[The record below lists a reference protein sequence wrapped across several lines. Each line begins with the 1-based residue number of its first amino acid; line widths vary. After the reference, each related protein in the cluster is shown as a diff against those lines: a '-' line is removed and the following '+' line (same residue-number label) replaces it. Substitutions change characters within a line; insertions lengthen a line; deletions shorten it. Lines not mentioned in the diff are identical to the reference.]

1 MTRVVMIRSMEKVW
15 NFVTLV
21 RQISLCNISS
31 GGGGAGGRGREPG
44 KIGRQEE
51 GGKRERNAKR

>member
-1 MTRVVMIRSMEKVW
+1 MCGNDKKYGKGME
-15 NFVTLV
+15 FRYL
-21 RQISLCNISS
+21 RQISLCNISR
-31 GGGGAGGRGREPG
+31 GGAGGRGREPG